1 MSRTQKGKKTSSRE
15 STLRI
20 IAGEWRG
27 RKVSFHAAEGLRPT
41 NDRVRETVFNW
52 LMHEIPDARCLDLFA
67 GSGALGFEALSRGAS
82 QVIMVELNKSVANEI
97 KKNLS
102 DLNANNATVI
112 QKDAIKW
119 LAESTP
125 KHPFDVI
132 FLDPP
137 FNQELLI
144 KVIPQLKENL
154 WLKQEGWLYIE
165 LENKAEALEP
175 IKPFIDIKKEKNYGQ
190 VKSILA
196 RIKQP
201 TE

>member
-1 MSRTQKGKKTSSRE
+1 MSRPAKGKKLSSRE

-27 RKVSFHAAEGLRPT
+27 RKISFHGAEGLRPT

-52 LMHEIPDARCLDLFA
+52 LMHDIPGARCLDLFA

-82 QVIMVELNKSVANEI
+82 QVLMVELNKSVANGI

-102 DLNANNATVI
+102 ELKADNAEVI
-112 QKDAIKW
+112 QTNAINW
-119 LAESTP
+119 LDENTP
-125 KHPFDVI
+125 ERPFDII

-137 FNQELLI
+137 FNQELLT
-144 KVIPQLKENL
+144 KVIPLLTEKT
-154 WLKQEGWLYIE
+154 WLEKQGWLYIE
-165 LENKAEALEP
+165 LENKPETLEQ

-196 RIKQP
+196 SIKE
-201 TE
+201 TVG